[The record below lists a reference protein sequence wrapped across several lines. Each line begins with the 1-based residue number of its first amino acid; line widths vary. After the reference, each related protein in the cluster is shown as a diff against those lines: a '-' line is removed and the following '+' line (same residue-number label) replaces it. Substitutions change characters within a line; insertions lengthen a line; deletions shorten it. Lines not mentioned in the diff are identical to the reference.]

1 MGLVKMSKSNIEA
14 LCDYLHKN
22 RAELYPIENELLN
35 SETDFIVN
43 GYMKMLAVILQQPNE
58 IHEGQIAIYKRLL
71 ASVNTDKSV
80 EDYLRMAL
88 EITVEEFLNFSAEMK
103 DLSAKYRFVL
113 DALVLISIN
122 QKNDEQVRLVAE
134 FVEALTVTKDELRYI
149 STMARAIVC
158 MDMSKY
164 VDACELE
171 FDGIPQEVFYGY
183 MKLLAKKCVLQNDRM
198 TIFQPS
204 CEEDVTVEKLKKMED
219 IKTPIIKLSNVKLN
233 VTEYPLVISNRKK
246 VVIENCSFVGGE
258 KYPITFLQC
267 EEVEI
272 RNCEFRDF
280 TSYTIQIDF
289 VKEVMIRSTDFS
301 NCYYTYNNGS
311 NDWSALGGLIHVGE
325 CYDLETYEYNLKPIN
340 IDSCHFTNCGGR
352 NKANYYRKAFL
363 INAQSDVNDSVFT
376 NCWHYNQNNI
386 DPENSNRTM
395 FGADSKATNCRFDNS
410 ASFC

>member
-122 QKNDEQVRLVAE
+122 PKNDEQVRLVAE
-134 FVEALTVTKDELRYI
+134 FAEALTVTKDELRYI

-204 CEEDVTVEKLKKMED
+204 CEEDVTVEKLSE
-219 IKTPIIKLSNVKLN
+219 IEGAETPVIKLSNVSLN
-233 VTEYPLVISNRKK
+233 LSEYPLQIKDKEKVILD
-246 VVIENCSFVGGE
+246 NCTFIGGE
-258 KYPITFLQC
+258 KHSILISHC
-267 EEVEI
+267 KEVLI
-272 RNCEFRDF
+272 QNCEF
-280 TSYTIQIDF
+280 IDF
-289 VKEVMIRSTDFS
+289 STRVLRIEFVDKKRIINSNFQSCYMIYRS
-301 NCYYTYNNGS
+301 GS
-311 NDWSALGGLIHVGE
+311 DDWAQLGGVIYSYGNSEPLYIEG
-325 CYDLETYEYNLKPIN
+325 C
-340 IDSCHFTNCGGR
+340 SFTDCGGR
-352 NKANYYRKAFL
+352 NSENYYRSSFL
-363 INAQSDVNDSVFT
+363 SNAISNVNNSSFS
-376 NCWHYNQNNI
+376 NCWHFRKTNEV
-386 DPENSNRTM
+386 DPDDPKRTM
-395 FGADSKATNCRFDNS
+395 FAPGSKATNCKYDNS
-410 ASFC
+410 ANFC